1 MGKEITVNNVKL
13 SNGETLGYR
22 ECGEGDKILLL
33 IHGNMTSS
41 KHWDVLMERLM
52 ERYKIY
58 AVDLRGFG
66 LSSYNEEIN
75 SLKDFSEDVKLFVDA
90 LGISKCSVAGW
101 STGGGVAM
109 QLAADYP
116 KQIEKLILIESV
128 DVKGYPMFK
137 KGENGEPIV
146 GEFLNTKEAI
156 AMDPIQVAPV
166 LAALKNKDK
175 EFYRTL
181 WNMVIYTHI
190 QPVAEKYEEYLEDM
204 LTQRNLVDV
213 DYALVTFNITRDF
226 NGVADGNGAV
236 ENIVAPTLVIQGDRD
251 YVVPRIMGESIAKHI
266 NGATFKIFEN
276 CGHSPL
282 VDCLDKLTEAIIDF
296 I

>member
-13 SNGETLGYR
+13 NNGETLGYR
-22 ECGEGDKILLL
+22 ECGEGDRILLL

-90 LGISKCSVAGW
+90 LGISKFSVAGW

-116 KQIEKLILIESV
+116 KLIEKLILIESV
-128 DVKGYPMFK
+128 DVKGYPMLQ
-137 KGENGEPIV
+137 KGEKGEPIV
-146 GEFLNTKEAI
+146 GEFLKTKEAI
-156 AMDPIQVAPV
+156 AVDPIQVAPV
-166 LAALKNKDK
+166 LVALKNKDK

-181 WNMVIYTHI
+181 WNMVIYTHN

-226 NGVADGNGAV
+226 NGVVDGNGAV

-251 YVVPRIMGESIAKHI
+251 YVVPRVMGESIAKHI
-266 NGATFKIFEN
+266 KGATLELFEN